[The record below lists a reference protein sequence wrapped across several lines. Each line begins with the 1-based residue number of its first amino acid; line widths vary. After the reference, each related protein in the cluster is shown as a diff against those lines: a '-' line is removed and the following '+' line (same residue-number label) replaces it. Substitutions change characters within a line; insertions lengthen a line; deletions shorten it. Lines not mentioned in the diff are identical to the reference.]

1 MSIKNCPNCGAPVVS
16 NKCDYCGTYIF
27 DFSQIKMGEACWIS
41 VDLGDGS
48 KRLLH
53 VILNDASV
61 DVSHHD
67 ISYYADN
74 RIVKTVIKP
83 DITLDM
89 SFNVIVE
96 DRTGLMAVT
105 KGEQHG

>member
-1 MSIKNCPNCGAPVVS
+1 MSITNCPNCGAPVVS

-27 DFSQIKMGEACWIS
+27 DFSQIKMGEPCWVS
-41 VDLGDGS
+41 VELGDGH

-53 VILNDASV
+53 VILNNASV
-61 DVSHHD
+61 DANYIE

-74 RIVKTVIKP
+74 TVVEELREP

-89 SFNVIVE
+89 SFNVIAE
-96 DRTGLMAVT
+96 DKTGILAVT
-105 KGEQHG
+105 KGD